1 MKQEGIVGVGPS
13 VEQSTA
19 ETLDIDMCLT
29 SGLFEVVQRWRIRV
43 IFRLI
48 SWHSKLPLSRFRK
61 KKLDLP
67 VPHFQ
72 FTKLGSSAGSADY
85 GPPENLEEK
94 YKI

>member
-1 MKQEGIVGVGPS
+1 

-29 SGLFEVVQRWRIRV
+29 SGLFEVFQRWRIRV

-61 KKLDLP
+61 K
-67 VPHFQ
+67 
-72 FTKLGSSAGSADY
+72 T
-85 GPPENLEEK
+85 
-94 YKI
+94 